1 METFQHDLQ
10 HLFEQLGLATDKA
23 SIEHF
28 LSSHCL
34 VEGQTLVDAPF
45 WSAAQRA
52 FIDEAIKE
60 DADWAEQVDML
71 DARLRKP

>member
-10 HLFEQLGLATDKA
+10 HLFKQLGLASDHTA
-23 SIEHF
+23 IERF

-34 VEGQTLVDAPF
+34 VDGQTLVDAPF
-45 WSAAQRA
+45 WNAAQRELIEQA
-52 FIDEAIKE
+52 VKE

-71 DARLRKP
+71 DALLRKP